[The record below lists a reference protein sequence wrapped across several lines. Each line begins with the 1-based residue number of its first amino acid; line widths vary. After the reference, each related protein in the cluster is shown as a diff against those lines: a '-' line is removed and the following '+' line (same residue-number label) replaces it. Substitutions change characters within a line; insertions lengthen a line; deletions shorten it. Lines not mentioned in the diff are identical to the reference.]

1 MQSPDSL
8 TPADSICVV
17 QLTDSHIF
25 ADPAARL
32 LGLDTLASL
41 HAVIDQALAECPQID
56 LVLAS
61 GDIAQDG
68 SSAAYQRFID
78 AQARINA
85 PCYWIAGNHDDAQ
98 RMAELG
104 AVHGLAQPWVDAGA
118 WRIVLLDS
126 SQPGQV
132 AGYLDAIQL
141 ARLDAALHSAGDRYV
156 LVCLHHH
163 PVSTGSEWMAAIGL
177 QNSEALFARLDVDP
191 RVRVLLWGHIHQCL
205 DQQRGH
211 LRLLA
216 TPSTCVQFALNSQE
230 FATTSEPPGYRWL
243 RLHADGRV
251 ETATPRLA
259 AGSFLPDPTASG
271 Y

>member
-1 MQSPDSL
+1 MPSLDPSTPTDSV
-8 TPADSICVV
+8 CVV

-25 ADPAARL
+25 ADPDARL

-41 HAVIDQALAECPQID
+41 HAVIDQALDECPQID

-61 GDIAQDG
+61 GDITQDG

-78 AQARINA
+78 AQARIAA
-85 PCYWIAGNHDDAQ
+85 PCYWIAGNHDNAA
-98 RMAELG
+98 RMADMG
-104 AVHGLAQPWVDAGA
+104 AAHGLNQPWVDAGA

-132 AGYLDAIQL
+132 AGYLDETQL
-141 ARLDAALHSAGDRYV
+141 ARLDAALASAGGRYV

-163 PVSTGSEWMAAIGL
+163 PVSTGSDWMASIGL
-177 QNSEALFARLDVDP
+177 QNPEALFARLDADQ
-191 RVRVLLWGHIHQCL
+191 RVRAVLWGHIHQSL

-216 TPSTCVQFALNSQE
+216 TPSTCVQFAVGSRE
-230 FATTSEPPGYRWL
+230 FAITDEPPGYRRL
-243 RLHADGRV
+243 RLYADGRI
-251 ETATPRLA
+251 ETAISRLPV
-259 AGSFLPDPTASG
+259 GSFLPDPTASG